1 MQWAVPLLL
10 VALLW
15 LLLLAPATRQY
26 VTALTRSLRL
36 RRLDLD
42 AEPLNLSD
50 DSSVRVIRASL
61 RSEDDGR
68 VVHALSLLL
77 QIPDIDWNADLV
89 PLAAHESAQI
99 RHFALR
105 RLASL
110 GGDLSG
116 GHCTAGSRRLP
127 RRRGTSNPSRCRTR
141 CIAPGRSVKS
151 ATCRISFS
159 YVIGRSFAEGAAG
172 GCPSDSALGR
182 VVHGAILDSPAA
194 RRKP

>member
-15 LLLLAPATRQY
+15 LLLAPATRQY
-26 VTALTRSLRL
+26 VIALTRSLRL
-36 RRLDLD
+36 RRLDLY

-50 DSSVRVIRASL
+50 NSSVRVIRASL

-77 QIPDIDWNADLV
+77 QILDIDWSADLV

-99 RHFALR
+99 RHFAHR

-110 GGDLSG
+110 GGDVGSG
-116 GHCTAGSRRLP
+116 SIR
-127 RRRGTSNPSRCRTR
+127 
-141 CIAPGRSVKS
+141 
-151 ATCRISFS
+151 
-159 YVIGRSFAEGAAG
+159 
-172 GCPSDSALGR
+172 SALN
-182 VVHGAILDSPAA
+182 
-194 RRKP
+194 